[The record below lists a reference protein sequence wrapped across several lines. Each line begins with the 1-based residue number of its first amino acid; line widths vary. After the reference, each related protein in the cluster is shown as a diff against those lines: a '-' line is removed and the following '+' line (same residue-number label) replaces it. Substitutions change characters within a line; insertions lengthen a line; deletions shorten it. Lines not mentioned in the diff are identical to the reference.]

1 VSTNPASHLVFGR
14 SPGNRGIQPRG
25 VYSLRIL
32 GIDTSSSA
40 GSILLAED
48 ERILGE
54 ICVDST
60 QTHSS
65 RLLPGIDYLLK
76 STALDLK
83 DLDGFAVIN
92 GPGSFT
98 GLRIGLTTV
107 KALAE
112 SCRKPIVAVS
122 TFDAWAEKFHDRQGI
137 LVPLIDARRGEVYA
151 CAFERHGQELS
162 VIMAASVD
170 KPERILARIA
180 WPDVL
185 FVGDGAHQ
193 YGPLIYDSS
202 HPHWNVERS
211 DAYLGRPLARLAL
224 QRAREKT
231 LTAEDLQAV
240 YVRKSDAELN
250 WKEK

>member
-1 VSTNPASHLVFGR
+1 
-14 SPGNRGIQPRG
+14 
-25 VYSLRIL
+25 LRIL
-32 GIDTSSSA
+32 SIDTSSSA
-40 GSILLAED
+40 GGILLAED

-54 ICVDST
+54 INVDST

-76 STALDLK
+76 STALDLRG
-83 DLDGFAVIN
+83 LDGFAVIN

-112 SCRKPIVAVS
+112 SCRKPVIPVS
-122 TFDAWAEKFHDRQGI
+122 TFDAWAEKFHEHQGI
-137 LVPLIDARRGEVYA
+137 LVALIDARRGEVYA
-151 CAFERHGQELS
+151 CAFERRGRELS

-180 WPDVL
+180 WQDAL

-193 YGPLIYDSS
+193 YCPLICDSS
-202 HPHWNVERS
+202 HPHWRIERS
-211 DAYLGRPLARLAL
+211 DVYLGRPLARLAL
-224 QRAREKT
+224 QRAREKA
-231 LTAEDLQAV
+231 LKTAEDLQAF